1 MSGRSSLYP
10 RLKSKPKGGVGKY
23 NRREIAVGSCPHCG
37 EMIPAVSE
45 AWPECKEPIKEWR
58 K

>member
-1 MSGRSSLYP
+1 LYP